1 MGIDWLKDLNFKS
14 SEDSEDLEAHENE
27 SHDSE
32 LERLRKQHSVI
43 ARVLNARIE
52 NEGLAE
58 YQRILDNEFLAFS
71 NEVEFKEQAV
81 ALRALQELD
90 NELQLVASYPS
101 LFQKSM
107 VAVGGGFSA
116 GKSSFLNNVLGLNLP
131 IGLDKTTAIPT
142 YCLKGEREVLMGRSQ
157 NGGVVELPD
166 FSFDHKTLNAFDF
179 DLKSIMPFM
188 ILSAPLPFKHL
199 CFIDTPG
206 YNPSNQGYTGGDR
219 QASEEYLA
227 NAKYILWVIDCQ
239 HGTIQSDDLD
249 YLQELYEEHGKQVFI
264 VLNKADRKTKNDLEK
279 IATNIRE
286 ILEDKG
292 VEICGIGAYSSKN
305 YEKCKEINE
314 NSSIFTPLEG
324 FLCSLDKKSEKQNEI
339 LSVLYN
345 VHLAY
350 EKAIE
355 QDADRFKRYQKAL
368 HSIKLDLMQKGF
380 DDFSDA
386 SFNKM
391 ESLKKE
397 FSDKERS
404 KRENLAQLNQ
414 VISLFK
420 ESIDKVFDRVSAF
433 TFEKY
438 KEENDD
444 EENDEENYRE
454 FEEIKEMVLYLR
466 DFALFCLDWY
476 ELSQE
481 EIQEAR
487 EEIDYCNE
495 LLQLDYSLA
504 NLQTLR
510 EYKEKEDE
518 DYQESLND
526 EELQND
532 LREWRDLNEREFEK
546 IREMIL
552 FFRDFQEFSIQNN
565 YSLSQ
570 EEIEDYS
577 ERIVRHNNML
587 QLRNLPENFYEFRR
601 FKEVNEKDYEN
612 LLNNEKLQEKLRKW
626 RNGDKPGFFESIF
639 NDLFGK

>member
-14 SEDSEDLEAHENE
+14 SEDLKAHENE

-58 YQRILDNEFLAFS
+58 YQCILDNEFLAFS

-116 GKSSFLNNVLGLNLP
+116 GKSSFLNHLLGLNLP

-227 NAKYILWVIDCQ
+227 NAKYILLVIDCQ

-339 LSVLYN
+339 LSVLYE

-350 EKAIE
+350 ERAIE
-355 QDADRFKRYQKAL
+355 QDADQFKRYQKAL

-386 SFNKM
+386 SFNKI

-397 FSDKERS
+397 FSEQERS
-404 KRENLAQLNQ
+404 KRENLEKLNQ
-414 VISLFK
+414 VINLFK
-420 ESIDKVFDRVSAF
+420 KSVDKVFDSVSAF

-444 EENDEENYRE
+444 ENDDEENYQE
-454 FEEIKEMVLYLR
+454 FEEIKKMVLYSR
-466 DFALFCLDWY
+466 DLGLFYLDCY
-476 ELSQE
+476 DLSKK
-481 EIQEAR
+481 EIKKQR
-487 EEIDYCNE
+487 KNVDYDNE
-495 LLQLDYSLA
+495 LLQLDYSLK
-504 NLQTLR
+504 NLLR
-510 EYKEKEDE
+510 LKGFKERNNEV
-518 DYQESLND
+518 YQADLNNL
-526 EELQND
+526 EFQND
-532 LREWRDLNEREFEK
+532 LREWKNGEK
-546 IREMIL
+546 P
-552 FFRDFQEFSIQNN
+552 S
-565 YSLSQ
+565 
-570 EEIEDYS
+570 
-577 ERIVRHNNML
+577 
-587 QLRNLPENFYEFRR
+587 
-601 FKEVNEKDYEN
+601 
-612 LLNNEKLQEKLRKW
+612 
-626 RNGDKPGFFESIF
+626 FFESLF